1 MPQHLFFQPPRA
13 WVGDI
18 IPFVAKDEFQLFYL
32 HEERSTPKPGTPWHL
47 VTTGNLVDFEDR
59 GLAFDHGS
67 AAAAD
72 FNVYTGSI
80 VDDGTGTHHLFYT
93 GQNPAI
99 LGLDGLPLQLVMHAT
114 STDGL
119 ASWQRFPEHT
129 FGAPDGYESADW
141 RDPFVFRDDEA
152 GLWRM
157 LIAARHTDGPQRRRG
172 TIAQCVS
179 TDLVHWE
186 SVEPFWDP
194 RRYVAHECPDVFRW
208 GDWWYLVYSE
218 FSENFTTR
226 YRMATSLDG
235 PWLVPEH
242 DSIDGRAFYA
252 AKTAELHGR
261 RFFFG
266 WIASREGDRDDGAW
280 QWAGTMSVL
289 EATQNDDGTLAFGFA
304 PELLAS
310 FTEDIPLA
318 LADTGI
324 ADTAGAGAAVHLDA
338 PDGYRVHLSD
348 ADSPRR
354 FRLSLTLD
362 IAAGTTECGVL
373 LRASDDGDSA
383 YILRLEPKRGRMV
396 FDRWPRRRTG
406 DGQWEISGDA
416 PFVIELERPCDL
428 SPGEHTLEVIV
439 DGDLCV
445 ANLDG
450 RTTLSTRIY
459 DRPVGRVGVFAGEG
473 SIVVRDLRLSTSPGP
488 IRPDPN
494 AAASADPTE
503 TLPERQY
510 AHN

>member
-18 IPFVAKDEFQLFYL
+18 IPFVANDEFQLFYL

-47 VTTGNLVDFEDR
+47 VTTRNLVDFDDR

-67 AAAAD
+67 TASAD

-129 FGAPDGYESADW
+129 FGAPAGYESADW

-186 SVEPFWDP
+186 PVEPFWDP

-218 FSENFTTR
+218 FSETFTTR
-226 YRMATSLDG
+226 YRMAKSLAG

-252 AKTAELHGR
+252 AKTAERDGR

-289 EATQNDDGTLAFGFA
+289 EATQNGDGTLAFGFA

-310 FTEDIPLA
+310 FTDEVPTGLA
-318 LADTGI
+318 ASLQ
-324 ADTAGAGAAVHLDA
+324 LDA
-338 PDGYRVHLSD
+338 PDGYSVRLSAAD
-348 ADSPRR
+348 APNR

-362 IAAGTTECGVL
+362 IAPGTTECGVL

-396 FDRWPRRRTG
+396 FDRWPRRPTG
-406 DGQWEISGDA
+406 DGQWEISGDV

-473 SIVVRDLRLSTSPGP
+473 SVVVRDLRLSTVGT
-488 IRPDPN
+488 
-494 AAASADPTE
+494 ATE
-503 TLPERQY
+503 TPQNLPERQY